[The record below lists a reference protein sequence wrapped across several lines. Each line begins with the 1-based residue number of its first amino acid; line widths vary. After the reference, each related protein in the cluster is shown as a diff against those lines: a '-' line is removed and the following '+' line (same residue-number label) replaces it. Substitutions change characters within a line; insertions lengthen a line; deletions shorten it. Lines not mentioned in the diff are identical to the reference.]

1 MQILLFLLLA
11 HSVFAG
17 EWEGK
22 WCGKEYRAG
31 QPISPPGGQFLLPVT
46 TTTPQL
52 VLRCNAALM
61 PFLPDDLVDN
71 SSSLILV
78 DTLVRYKEIAGAQPL
93 IMPSSPD
100 AELFVN
106 VSVEG
111 MPLTSGTVSLNGSAA
126 IPFSLSAISP
136 RSMPYSL
143 GCTAT
148 LSSSEQNFTSTPTNL
163 VYLPSPPDSIG
174 SITKLDQRTGGLLV
188 KRAFTQDPYEP
199 IFPVGFYTQFRGYLE
214 GNDGV
219 LEVLK
224 HQGIN
229 VVHPI
234 PPYDDLTAFNR
245 MVDKMEELGLWLM
258 YDMRW
263 DYMNSTSVTEQVTSL
278 RNRTNLL
285 LYYTADE
292 PDGSQDP
299 LAAPASAATLINSL
313 DPYRPSSL
321 VLNCQD
327 YFFSDYAAGTPI
339 LMQDAYPIGISPNY
353 SVFYDTPCTTKHGC
367 CGCDNCV
374 GKFEDIRNRMDD
386 FAMRLEVLGWE
397 RSKSIWTV
405 PQGFG
410 SAEFWSRTPTYTE
423 FLVQMIVAVNA
434 GARGSISWTDPTTPD
449 IKAAASRFASALPE
463 LTPFLLSSSLSS
475 PPVHFARV
483 ITPDRLDFGVWVSS
497 RGEALVM
504 AANLNYFPVNVVLD
518 EVLSATQ
525 FKWLGLV
532 DPRLVVDGGAR
543 VVGTRVTFGSVRSG
557 AWIFR
562 VMQSSWWTTLRMQ
575 LDGYTDIFTLN

>member
-1 MQILLFLLLA
+1 MRIFLFLLVA
-11 HSVFAG
+11 RSVLAG
-17 EWEGK
+17 EWKGK

-31 QPISPPGGQFLLPVT
+31 QPISPPGGQFSLPVT

-71 SSSLILV
+71 SSSLIIV
-78 DTLVRYKEIAGAQPL
+78 DALVRYKEIAGAQPL
-93 IMPSSPD
+93 IMLSSPD

-106 VSVEG
+106 VSVDG

-126 IPFSLSAISP
+126 IPFALSAITP
-136 RSMPYSL
+136 RSVPYSL

-174 SITKLDQRTGGLLV
+174 CITKLDQRTGGLLA

-199 IFPVGFYTQFRGYLE
+199 IFPVGFYTQFGGYLD

-224 HQGIN
+224 RQGIN

-234 PPYDDLTAFNR
+234 PPYDDMTAFNR

-278 RNRTNLL
+278 RNRSNLL

-353 SVFYDTPCTTKHGC
+353 SVVYDTPCTTEHGC

-386 FAMRLEVLGWE
+386 FAMRLETLGWE
-397 RSKSIWTV
+397 RSKSIWAV

-449 IKAAASRFASALPE
+449 IKTAASRFASALPE

-497 RGEALVM
+497 KGEALVM

-525 FKWLGLV
+525 FKWLDMV

-543 VVGTRVTFGSVRSG
+543 IVRYASYVWECAIRRVDFPGDPVELVDNVAYAT
-557 AWIFR
+557 
-562 VMQSSWWTTLRMQ
+562 
-575 LDGYTDIFTLN
+575 